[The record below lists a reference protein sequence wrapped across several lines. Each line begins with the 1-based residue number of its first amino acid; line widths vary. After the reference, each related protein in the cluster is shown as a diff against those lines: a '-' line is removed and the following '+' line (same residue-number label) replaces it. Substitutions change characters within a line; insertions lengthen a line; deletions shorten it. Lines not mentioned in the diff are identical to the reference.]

1 MTNPTPLNSQPDL
14 VRNIA
19 IDILLTLVTCG
30 IYNIYIQYKQ
40 IQALNILLNQEK
52 YQFVTWALLTLVTCG
67 IYHLYHEYRM
77 SDDLCRLV
85 SPQNPNGSEPI
96 LCLVVSLLG
105 APIVAD
111 AIQQSRINQLFGN
124 NKL

>member
-1 MTNPTPLNSQPDL
+1 MNSQPDL

-77 SDDLCRLV
+77 SDDLCRLI
-85 SPQNPNGSEPI
+85 SPQNPNASEPI

-124 NKL
+124 HKL